1 MKKIIALLLI
11 ILSLTSCIGGSETEI
26 VVLVNAGAEDWL
38 VAAGEAA
45 NDANIRASDGGRVR
59 VTVQT
64 LEAGDA
70 AVQLADSELQPALW
84 VPDDKVWANVAA
96 QQGNGNFQ
104 SDCVSVAESPL
115 VIGMWREVAGLLGW
129 PGRSL
134 GWLDVGSLAADTES
148 WQYYSGGQYG
158 ESLRLGHTHPGLSA
172 SGASTL
178 LALVHS
184 AESTTQAISPADIA
198 QPIVQASVGAF
209 EGGVS
214 WFSKDTETLGATM
227 YERGSSFLG
236 AGVMYENTVLA
247 EGRGDIVP
255 IYPFEGT
262 FIATHPACVN
272 SGSTSAEQA
281 AAIAFRDWLLGPD
294 GQQLAVTYGL
304 RPVSE
309 VADLSIFEQ
318 FVGVDLN
325 QPALTFAAPSVDT
338 IFAAQELWQTARKPV
353 HVVLALDTSG
363 SMRGNKIDGM
373 LAAATQFVGQ
383 MGDDDFLT
391 VINFYTQ
398 PDVEAERVRVGDRR
412 GQLLDLIARMEAG
425 GDTSLFDAVGT
436 AGEILA
442 RNNSADTANAMV
454 VLTDGQDTSSFRYGF
469 DQTLFNTAQA
479 NSTTVFTIAYG
490 RDADDFV
497 LEQIAQE
504 ANGQFFLGT
513 EANIVEIYDEM
524 SAAFG
529 GSAGIG
535 R

>member
-1 MKKIIALLLI
+1 M
-11 ILSLTSCIGGSETEI
+11 
-26 VVLVNAGAEDWL
+26 
-38 VAAGEAA
+38 VAAGEAVNNA
-45 NDANIRASDGGRVR
+45 DVRTTDGSRVR

-70 AVQLADSELQPALW
+70 AVQLADGSIQPAMW
-84 VPDDKVWANVAA
+84 IPDDQVWANVAA

-104 SDCVSVAESPL
+104 SNCASVAESPL
-115 VIGMWREVAGLLGW
+115 VIGMWRDVAGLLGW

-134 GWLDVGSLAADTES
+134 GWLDVGSLAADTSS
-148 WQYYSGGQYG
+148 WEYYSGGQYG
-158 ESLRLGHTHPGLSA
+158 DALRLGHTHPGLSA

-184 AESTTQAISPADIA
+184 AESTTQAITPADIA

-214 WFSKDTETLGATM
+214 WFSKDTETLGSTM

-247 EGRGDIVP
+247 EGRGEIVP
-255 IYPFEGT
+255 IYPYEGT
-262 FIATHPACVN
+262 FMATHPACVN
-272 SGSTSAEQA
+272 SAASAEEQA
-281 AAIAFRDWLLGPD
+281 AAVAFRDWLLGSE

-304 RPVSE
+304 RPVND

-318 FVGVDLN
+318 FTGVDLN
-325 QPALTFAAPSVDT
+325 QPALTFAAPSVEA
-338 IFAAQELWQTARKPV
+338 IFAAQELWQTARKPI
-353 HVVLALDTSG
+353 HLALVLDTSG
-363 SMRGNKIDGM
+363 SMRGSKINGM
-373 LAAATQFVGQ
+373 LEAATQFVSQ
-383 MGDDDFLT
+383 MGDSDYLT
-391 VINFYTQ
+391 IINFYHQ
-398 PDVEAERVRVGDRR
+398 PDIEAQRVRVGDSRAE
-412 GQLLDLIARMEAG
+412 LVSLIARMEAG
-425 GDTSLFDAVGT
+425 GDTSLYDAIGV

-442 RNNSADTANAMV
+442 TTNSAETANAMV
-454 VLTDGQDTSSFRYGF
+454 VLTDGQDTSSNRYSFNQALF
-469 DQTLFNTAQA
+469 DTAQA

-490 RDADDFV
+490 RDADDSV

-513 EANIVEIYDEM
+513 EANIVDIYDEM